1 MANQSIRAAFERLW
15 QHVTVAL
22 GSKADKSEIP
32 KAFSNIKV
40 GSTTIAA
47 DTTTDT
53 LELVA
58 GSNITLTPNAT
69 NDKITITATGSGTSS
84 TDTNYYHTPSATSGI
99 KIATGTG
106 VNDMYVPT
114 GTSATTVAVGN
125 HTHSDYAT
133 TTYVNETLG
142 EIESVLAA
150 L

>member
-58 GSNITLTPNAT
+58 GSNITITPNAT
-69 NDKITITATGSGTSS
+69 NDKITIAATGGTSS
-84 TDTNYYHTPSATSGI
+84 TDTNYYHTPSFTSGI
-99 KIATGTG
+99 KIATGTE
-106 VNDMYVPT
+106 VDDMYVPT
-114 GTSATTVAVGN
+114 GTTSTTVAAGN